1 MRGVRK
7 TGDVSCIAWRW
18 RGLIMFS
25 AHRSQVR
32 CELRR
37 SAARNQDMYILY
49 ATKSRST
56 GSRTQPS
63 YATQI
68 PRTSGS
74 GGGAPRFTGAASLL
88 RVGSLRRATRDSNR
102 STREAAR
109 AQWECM
115 AGASQLDLTAEL
127 SCRIRQT
134 SSVTKRTHRERHR
147 CRCSCAA
154 HSRRDELRRDRA
166 SWLGYCSIT
175 ALLSSSR
182 HATRWSCLAQACST
196 ITQLLESMPP
206 VSPCFLPMHASPTC

>member
-1 MRGVRK
+1 MRAGGGRRQAHEDVSELTSAPSRVERRVAARPSAVMRGVRK

-49 ATKSRST
+49 ATNSRST

-115 AGASQLDLTAEL
+115 AGASQLDLTAE
-127 SCRIRQT
+127 
-134 SSVTKRTHRERHR
+134 SVAG
-147 CRCSCAA
+147 CARPA
-154 HSRRDELRRDRA
+154 R
-166 SWLGYCSIT
+166 
-175 ALLSSSR
+175 
-182 HATRWSCLAQACST
+182 
-196 ITQLLESMPP
+196 
-206 VSPCFLPMHASPTC
+206 